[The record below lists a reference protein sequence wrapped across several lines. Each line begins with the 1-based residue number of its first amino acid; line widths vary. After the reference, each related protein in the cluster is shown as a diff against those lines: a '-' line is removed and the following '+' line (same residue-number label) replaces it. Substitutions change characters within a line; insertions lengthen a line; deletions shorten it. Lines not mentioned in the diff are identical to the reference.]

1 MITEWQRQLRRRHL
15 GSSDMP
21 IIMGLSPYSK
31 TPSDIYWSKVA
42 ETPDDTT
49 EAMTTGNWLEGPLLD
64 WAAGELGVRIDTD
77 PADLFTVAHEGD
89 GKDLLAANHDAL
101 IVGRR
106 EGIEAKFRNS
116 EGASAFGDEYT
127 DQVPYDILVQVQHQM
142 YCGNLDKVYVSLG
155 TPSYYKV
162 DRKLY
167 IVPRDEEI
175 IEQIVKFGV
184 NWWQR
189 HVEAQIPPNGETVPP
204 LYVLKAIERKAGAQ
218 IKLSN
223 DAKSWADKRIALKAQ
238 IKALGKDVDKFSA
251 KLIHAL
257 SGAEIGLLPDGR
269 KVTYHQYESNRFN
282 SKQFKIDHPDM
293 APEYTTKSSH
303 RTLYIKKK

>member
-1 MITEWQRQLRRRHL
+1 MAL
-15 GSSDMP
+15 SD
-21 IIMGLSPYSK
+21 
-31 TPSDIYWSKVA
+31 T
-42 ETPDDTT
+42 
-49 EAMTTGNWLEGPLLD
+49 
-64 WAAGELGVRIDTD
+64 
-77 PADLFTVAHEGD
+77 
-89 GKDLLAANHDAL
+89 LAF
-101 IVGRR
+101 IVLMWF
-106 EGIEAKFRNS
+106 IS
-116 EGASAFGDEYT
+116 MS
-127 DQVPYDILVQVQHQM
+127 VV
-142 YCGNLDKVYVSLG
+142 LG
-155 TPSYYKV
+155 TPSYYTV
-162 DRKLY
+162 EHRLY
-167 IVPRDEEI
+167 VVPRDEGI

-184 NWWQR
+184 EWWHE
-189 HVEAQIPPNGETVPP
+189 HVPNKIPPNGDSVPP

-223 DAKSWADKRIALKAQ
+223 EAKSWADKRIALKSQ
-238 IKALGKDVDKFSA
+238 IKTLEKDVDKFSA